1 MSLEVPEHRAASTAG
16 VLLVNLGTPE
26 APTPA
31 AIRRYLAQ
39 FLSDRRVVELTPLLW
54 LPLLYGLILP
64 FRPGRLVHAYQ
75 KIWTDQ
81 GSPLLAIGKRQA
93 AALRGH
99 LAGQLGREIPV
110 ALGMTYGE
118 PSIPAALA
126 ELEAQGARRIVVLPL
141 YPQYSST
148 TTAAA
153 LDALFA
159 ELNARRRV
167 PELRTV
173 NSYHDEPAYI
183 DALARSVRTHWEQHG
198 RGEHLLLS
206 FHGLPQKNVLAGDP
220 YYCQCQK
227 TGRLLAEA
235 LGLREGESSVAFQSR
250 FGKLPWVQP
259 YTEPVIAG
267 LAQRGVKQLD
277 VVCPGFAADCLETL
291 EEVQL
296 RYGETFTQAGGSALR
311 YIPALNDTPAH
322 IEALGGILLA
332 AAGLGAGGEHARGDR
347 SAAAAGGSLAGTVL
361 GFVSACMRA
370 ADIAADNGGI
380 SAFLHACH
388 ACHSFELARMRRSM
402 RRIFV
407 SLCNSR

>member
-1 MSLEVPEHRAASTAG
+1 MKSGAQALRKPMNPASLHSAPAQAG
-16 VLLVNLGTPE
+16 VLLVNLGTPA

-39 FLSDRRVVELTPLLW
+39 FLADRRVVELTPLLW

-75 KIWTDQ
+75 KVWTAE
-81 GSPLLAIGKRQA
+81 GSPLLAISQRQA
-93 AALRGH
+93 KALHTH
-99 LAGQLGREIPV
+99 LAAQFGREMPL

-126 ELEAQGARRIVVLPL
+126 ELEARGVRRLAVLPL
-141 YPQYSST
+141 YPQYSCS

-153 LDALFA
+153 YDALFA
-159 ELNARRRV
+159 ALKTRRWM

-173 NSYHDEPAYI
+173 GSYHDEPAYI
-183 DALARSVRTHWEQHG
+183 AALARSVRAHWEAEG

-206 FHGLPQKNVLAGDP
+206 FHGLPQRTVLAGDP

-235 LGLREGESSVAFQSR
+235 LGLGENDYGIAFQSR

-267 LAQRGVKQLD
+267 LAQRGVRRLD
-277 VVCPGFAADCLETL
+277 VICPGFAADCLETL
-291 EEVQL
+291 EEIQL
-296 RYGETFTQAGGSALR
+296 RYAETFTRAGGTALR
-311 YIPALNDTPAH
+311 YIPALNDSPAH
-322 IEALGGILLA
+322 VEALGGILLRQLRDWLPPMPVAGELALRQQRA
-332 AAGLGAGGEHARGDR
+332 AALQGTFSGSAGG
-347 SAAAAGGSLAGTVL
+347 
-361 GFVSACMRA
+361 
-370 ADIAADNGGI
+370 
-380 SAFLHACH
+380 
-388 ACHSFELARMRRSM
+388 
-402 RRIFV
+402 
-407 SLCNSR
+407 

>member
-1 MSLEVPEHRAASTAG
+1 MKAASPHSAPAQAG

-75 KIWTDQ
+75 KIWTAE
-81 GSPLLAIGKRQA
+81 GSPLLAISQRQA
-93 AALRGH
+93 GALRRH
-99 LAGQLGREIPV
+99 LAGQLGREVPLT
-110 ALGMTYGE
+110 LGMTYGE

-126 ELEAQGARRIVVLPL
+126 ELEAQGVRRLAVLPL
-141 YPQYSST
+141 YPQYSCS

-153 LDALFA
+153 CDALFA
-159 ELNARRRV
+159 ALKTRRWM

-173 NSYHDEPAYI
+173 GSYHDDPAYI
-183 DALARSVRTHWEQHG
+183 AALAQSVRAHWAAQG

-206 FHGLPQKNVLAGDP
+206 FHGLPQRTVLAGDP

-227 TGRLLAEA
+227 TGRLLAQA
-235 LGLREGESSVAFQSR
+235 LALSEGDYGIAFQSR

-267 LAQRGVKQLD
+267 LAQRGLRQLD
-277 VVCPGFAADCLETL
+277 VLCPGFAADCLETL

-296 RYGETFTQAGGSALR
+296 RYGETFRAAGGTALR
-311 YIPALNDTPAH
+311 YIPALNDSPAH
-322 IEALGGILLA
+322 IEALGGILLRQLRDWLPATESADELALRQQRA
-332 AAGLGAGGEHARGDR
+332 AALRGAFP
-347 SAAAAGGSLAGTVL
+347 GGSPA
-361 GFVSACMRA
+361 S
-370 ADIAADNGGI
+370 
-380 SAFLHACH
+380 
-388 ACHSFELARMRRSM
+388 
-402 RRIFV
+402 
-407 SLCNSR
+407 